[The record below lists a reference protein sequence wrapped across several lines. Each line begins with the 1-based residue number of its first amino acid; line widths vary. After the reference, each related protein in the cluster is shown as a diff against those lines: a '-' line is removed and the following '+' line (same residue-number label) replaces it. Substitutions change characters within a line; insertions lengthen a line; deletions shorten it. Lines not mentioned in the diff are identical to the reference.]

1 MTEKK
6 SALFLCTG
14 NSARSI
20 MAEAWLRHLAG
31 DRFDAFSAGIE
42 PSSIN
47 PLTIKVMSEA
57 GVSLEGQYSKPLSLY
72 YEKREFDYVITVCDS
87 ANEKCPFFPGKT
99 TRIHWSLEDP
109 AAETGSEEKRLLK
122 FMKVRDQIKRKIETW
137 IKQV

>member
-1 MTEKK
+1 
-6 SALFLCTG
+6 
-14 NSARSI
+14 

-31 DRFDAFSAGIE
+31 DRYDVDSAGIE

-72 YEKREFDYVITVCDS
+72 YGKKEFDFVITVCDS

-109 AAETGSEEKRLLK
+109 AAEKGSEDVRIKK
-122 FMKVRDQIKRKIETW
+122 FEKVRDQIRKKIETW